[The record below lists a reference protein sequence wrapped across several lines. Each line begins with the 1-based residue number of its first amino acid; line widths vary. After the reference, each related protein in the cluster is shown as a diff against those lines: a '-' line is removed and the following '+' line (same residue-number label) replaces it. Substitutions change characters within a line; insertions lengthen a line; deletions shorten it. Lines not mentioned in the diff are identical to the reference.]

1 MVSAACPL
9 CKIIVVE
16 GKAPTFADLAAA
28 ENTAAR
34 LGAQVISN
42 SYGARESGFTQ
53 AVAKAYDHPGHTL
66 VASSG
71 DQGYSAASFP
81 ANLTRVTS
89 AGGTELAKAPN
100 PRGWSEVVWNAPDG
114 ASSSGCSAYVA
125 KPAWQK
131 DPHCPG
137 RMAAD
142 VSALADNVPIYDSS
156 IPKSAG
162 GPWLTV
168 AGTSAASPIIAG
180 VYALAGNAATV
191 APGYEYAHAA
201 SLFDITIRSSTS
213 PRETTTGSPGRT
225 AKPAAMTTSASRRRA
240 TTGRP
245 GSAPRTEP
253 GPSERS
259 AQGGAPLRPTLGPP
273 GVIGVRPSNRTADG
287 AATGRGVT
295 RTRRPRAPNCATRPR
310 SSPPFSGSATQAGS
324 KSPFRWSGSSCL
336 SPGSRRPPAWP
347 ASARRPA
354 TTGPPTHTAS
364 PTAT

>member
-1 MVSAACPL
+1 MVAAACPL

-201 SLFDITIRSSTS
+201 SLFDITKGNNDWFAGTHGKACGYDYQCVAKKGYDG
-213 PRETTTGSPGRT
+213 PAGLGTPDGTG
-225 AKPAAMTTSASRRRA
+225 A
-240 TTGRP
+240 
-245 GSAPRTEP
+245 
-253 GPSERS
+253 
-259 AQGGAPLRPTLGPP
+259 
-273 GVIGVRPSNRTADG
+273 
-287 AATGRGVT
+287 
-295 RTRRPRAPNCATRPR
+295 
-310 SSPPFSGSATQAGS
+310 F
-324 KSPFRWSGSSCL
+324 
-336 SPGSRRPPAWP
+336 
-347 ASARRPA
+347 
-354 TTGPPTHTAS
+354 
-364 PTAT
+364 

>member
-1 MVSAACPL
+1 MVAAACPL

-71 DQGYSAASFP
+71 DQGDSAASFP

-201 SLFDITIRSSTS
+201 SLFDITKGNNDWFAGTHGKACGYDYQCVAKKGYDG
-213 PRETTTGSPGRT
+213 PAGLGTPDGTG
-225 AKPAAMTTSASRRRA
+225 A
-240 TTGRP
+240 
-245 GSAPRTEP
+245 
-253 GPSERS
+253 
-259 AQGGAPLRPTLGPP
+259 
-273 GVIGVRPSNRTADG
+273 
-287 AATGRGVT
+287 
-295 RTRRPRAPNCATRPR
+295 
-310 SSPPFSGSATQAGS
+310 F
-324 KSPFRWSGSSCL
+324 
-336 SPGSRRPPAWP
+336 
-347 ASARRPA
+347 
-354 TTGPPTHTAS
+354 
-364 PTAT
+364 